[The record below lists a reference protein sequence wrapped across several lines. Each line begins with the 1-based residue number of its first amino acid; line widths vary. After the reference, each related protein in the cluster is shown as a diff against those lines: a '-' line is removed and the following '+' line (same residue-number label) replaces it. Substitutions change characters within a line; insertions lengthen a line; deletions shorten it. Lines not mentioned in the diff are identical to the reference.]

1 MNSYLIFVGGL
12 MISPDA
18 VNCTVSTGN
27 SIVNGAY
34 ADVSVDRVWL
44 RGERPAPWSMDVI
57 ELRGG
62 SMVRRYH
69 CHEVL
74 DDREDKSVVF
84 RCLSVPNMF

>member
-44 RGERPAPWSMDVI
+44 RGERPAPWSMDV
-57 ELRGG
+57 
-62 SMVRRYH
+62 
-69 CHEVL
+69 
-74 DDREDKSVVF
+74 EDKSVVF